1 MSTAIASLKFLLFLL
16 ACLVAVPLQI
26 IVMLFTKGPGSY
38 VLPKIWHKAICLI
51 FNIKIK
57 VNGTPR
63 GKSAQTI
70 YVSNHL
76 SYLDTPAL
84 GSILHASFVA
94 KSDVSSWPV
103 FGFLSNLQQT
113 GFISRSRQDAQKGK
127 QTLDIMLNDGK
138 SLIIFPEGTSTDG
151 REVLPFKSSL
161 FAVMLKDEH
170 KHINIQPATISI
182 NLVNKKEVKTQED
195 RDIYAW
201 HINMETPLAEHLWLF
216 AKSKGANLSI
226 TFHEPV
232 DVHEY
237 SDRKVLAKAC
247 HKAVS
252 NG

>member
-1 MSTAIASLKFLLFLL
+1 MIL
-16 ACLVAVPLQI
+16 
-26 IVMLFTKGPGSY
+26 MLFTKGPYSY
-38 VLPKIWHKAICLI
+38 VLPRIWHKGVCKI

-57 VNGTPR
+57 VNGTPH
-63 GKSAQTI
+63 GKTEQTI

-76 SYLDTPAL
+76 SYLDISVL
-84 GSILHASFVA
+84 GNVLRASFVA

-113 GFISRSRQDAQKGK
+113 GFISRSRQDVQKGK
-127 QTLDIMLNDGK
+127 ETLDVMLNDGK

-151 REVLPFKSSL
+151 RETLPFKSSL
-161 FAVMLKDEH
+161 FAVMMKDEN
-170 KHINIQPATISI
+170 KSIKIQPITLTMK
-182 NLVNKKEVKTQED
+182 LVDKKEVTTQED
-195 RDIYAW
+195 RDLYAW
-201 HINMETPLAEHLWLF
+201 HINMDTPLAEHLWLF
-216 AKSKGANLSI
+216 AKSSGAHMSI

-232 DVHEY
+232 DVNEY